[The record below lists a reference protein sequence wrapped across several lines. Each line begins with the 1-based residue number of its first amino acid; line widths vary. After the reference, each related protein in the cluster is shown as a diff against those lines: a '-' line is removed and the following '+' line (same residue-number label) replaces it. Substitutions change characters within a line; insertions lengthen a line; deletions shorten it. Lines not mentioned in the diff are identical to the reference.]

1 MAITTAAFES
11 EICNFQHEVHQVLM
25 GAVKSQDANAAK
37 RIETMRGITTQDWQ
51 TAARAMLMAR
61 KTSVLEALSNNSL
74 EAVAFGHVDVRESL
88 FWAIGVADEH
98 AAQRIVQEIAARRLN
113 LDIDEHASA
122 LHSMETGLVHDA
134 LLEAYVTGANS
145 RCV

>member
-11 EICNFQHEVHQVLM
+11 EICNLQNEVHQVLM

-37 RIETMRGITTQDWQ
+37 RIEAMRGITTQDWQ

-61 KTSVLEALSNNSL
+61 KTSILEALSNNSL

>member
-1 MAITTAAFES
+1 
-11 EICNFQHEVHQVLM
+11 
-25 GAVKSQDANAAK
+25 
-37 RIETMRGITTQDWQ
+37 MRGITTQDWQ

>member
-11 EICNFQHEVHQVLM
+11 EICNLQNEVHQVLM

-37 RIETMRGITTQDWQ
+37 RLETMRGITTQDWQ

-61 KTSVLEALSNNSL
+61 KTSILGALTDSGL
-74 EAVAFGHVDVRESL
+74 EAVAFGHVDVRGSL
-88 FWAIGVADEH
+88 CRAIDVADEH
-98 AAQRIVQEIAARRLN
+98 AAQRTVQEIAARRLN
-113 LDIDEHASA
+113 LGVDEHTSS
-122 LHSMETGLVHDA
+122 LHRVEVGLVHDA

>member
-11 EICNFQHEVHQVLM
+11 EICNLQHEVHQVLM

-37 RIETMRGITTQDWQ
+37 RLETMRGITTQDWQ

-61 KTSVLEALSNNSL
+61 KTSVLGALSDSGL
-74 EAVAFGHVDVRESL
+74 EAVAFGHVDVRGSL
-88 FWAIGVADEH
+88 CRAIDVADEH
-98 AAQRIVQEIAARRLN
+98 AAQRTVQEIAARRLN
-113 LDIDEHASA
+113 LGVDEHTSS
-122 LHSMETGLVHDA
+122 LHRVEVGLVHDA